1 MDIKENIKKKLALL
15 PDSPGCYLMKDKT
28 GTIIYVG
35 KAKILKNR
43 VKSYFRGEK
52 YGKTKVLVEN
62 IVDFEYI
69 VTASE
74 KEALL
79 LEINLIKKYD
89 PKYNIIFRD
98 DKQYPYI
105 ELSYNKYPELSIVRP
120 SKRMKQKNVKLFG
133 PYPNSFAAKKIVQ
146 ILNRIYPLK
155 KCKTFKDDLCLYY
168 HIGECLGY
176 CKKDI
181 PKEEIDKIVLDITSF
196 LNGNYHDIYNRLE
209 KEMYDASEKLNFEKA
224 KELKEIMEY
233 IGITLSKQKI
243 DFNDNVNRDI
253 FNYYV
258 YKDYISIQVLHGR
271 NGNLVERDSYIYELN
286 EDPIDVLNNF
296 IISFYEQDD
305 RFKPKEVLVPNNLDN
320 DILSEIIGIK
330 FITPIKGPK
339 KQLLDM
345 AEENA
350 KIKIVD
356 KFELIKSDYNR
367 KVHASEELS
376 NLLGIDIHRIESF
389 DNSHLFGNFRVSGM
403 VVFVDGKKST
413 KDYRKYKIIGDEVDD
428 YHMMQE
434 VIERRYAK
442 VINDN
447 LVKPDLI
454 LTDGGIIQINA
465 TLEVLDNLGLDIP
478 VYGMQKN
485 DKHRITSLV
494 TKDNTEIPIEKNS
507 DLFHFLE
514 TISEEVHRF
523 TINYHKEIR
532 SKGSLS
538 SKLDLVPGIGD
549 KRKKLLLKTFGSLKG
564 IKEASNEELEKII
577 PKDVVNILRKVLDN
591 WYFKISSI

>member
-1 MDIKENIKKKLALL
+1 MYMDIRENIKKKLALL
-15 PDSPGCYLMKDKT
+15 PDSPGCYLMKDVT
-28 GTIIYVG
+28 GTVIYVG

-52 YGKTKVLVEN
+52 FGKTKLLVQN

-69 VTASE
+69 VTGSE

-105 ELSYNKYPELSIVRP
+105 MLSYDKNPELSIIRP
-120 SKRMKQKNVKLFG
+120 NKRTKRKNVKLFG
-133 PYPNSFAAKKIVQ
+133 PYPNGYAAKKIVQ
-146 ILNRIYPLK
+146 ILNRMYPLK
-155 KCKTFKDDLCLYY
+155 KCKSFKDDLCLYY

-176 CKKDI
+176 CKLD
-181 PKEEIDKIVLDITSF
+181 IDKEVIDNMILEITSF
-196 LNGNYHDIYNRLE
+196 LNGNYHDLYKKLE
-209 KEMYDASEKLNFEKA
+209 SEMLKASEKLNFEKA
-224 KELKEIMEY
+224 KDIKEVMDY
-233 IGITLSKQKI
+233 IKITLEKQKI

-258 YKDYISIQVLHGR
+258 YKDYISIQVLHSR
-271 NGNLVERDSYIYELN
+271 NGNLVERDSYVYELN
-286 EDPIDVLNNF
+286 EDECDVLNNF

-305 RFKPKEVLVPNNLDN
+305 RFKPREILVPECVDNDLLSEVL
-320 DILSEIIGIK
+320 DIRVLS
-330 FITPIKGPK
+330 PVKGDK
-339 KQLLDM
+339 KKLLDM

-350 KIKIVD
+350 KIKIED
-356 KFELIKSDYNR
+356 KIKLIKNDYNR
-367 KVHASEELS
+367 TVHACEELS
-376 NLLGIDIHRIESF
+376 KKIGFEVHRIESF

-403 VVFVDGKKST
+403 VVFIDGRKST
-413 KDYRKYKIIGDEVDD
+413 KDYRKYKIISDAKDD

-434 VIERRYAK
+434 VIERRYAR

-447 LVKPDLI
+447 LNAPDLI
-454 LTDGGIIQINA
+454 LVDGGLIQINA
-465 TLEVLDNLGLDIP
+465 TKEVLDNLALNIP

-485 DKHRITSLV
+485 DKHRITHLV
-494 TKDNTEIPIEKNS
+494 SPDNEYIEIEKNS

-523 TINYHKEIR
+523 AISYHKEIR
-532 SKGSLS
+532 SKGTFS
-538 SKLDLVPGIGD
+538 SKLDEIPGIG
-549 KRKKLLLKTFGSLKG
+549 KQRKKELLKKFGTLKG
-564 IKEASNEELEKII
+564 ILDASEEELEKII
-577 PKDVVNILRKVLDN
+577 PKSVIPILKEYLQ
-591 WYFKISSI
+591 K

>member
-1 MDIKENIKKKLALL
+1 MNMDIRENIKKKLALL
-15 PDSPGCYLMKDKT
+15 PELPGCYLMKDKT

-52 YGKTKVLVEN
+52 FGKTKLLVQN

-69 VTASE
+69 VTGSE

-105 ELSYNKYPELSIVRP
+105 MLTYDKYPELSIVRP
-120 SKRMKQKNVKLFG
+120 NKRTKRKNVKLFG
-133 PYPNSFAAKKIVQ
+133 PYPNSYAAKKIVQ
-146 ILNRIYPLK
+146 ILNRMYPLK
-155 KCKTFKDDLCLYY
+155 KCKTFKEDLCLYY

-176 CKKDI
+176 CKLD
-181 PKEEIDKIVLDITSF
+181 IDKSIMDNMVLEITSF
-196 LNGNYHDIYNRLE
+196 LNGNYHDIYNKLE
-209 KEMYDASEKLNFEKA
+209 KEMLNASEKLNFEKA
-224 KELKEIMEY
+224 KDIKEVMEY
-233 IGITLSKQKI
+233 IKVVLEKQKI

-258 YKDYISIQVLHGR
+258 YKDYISVQVLHSR
-271 NGNLVERDSYIYELN
+271 NGNLVERNSYVYELN
-286 EDPIDVLNNF
+286 EDKLDVMNNF

-305 RFKPKEVLVPNNLDN
+305 RFKPREILVPSGLDN
-320 DILSEIIGIK
+320 DLLSEVLNIHVL
-330 FITPIKGPK
+330 TPVKGDK
-339 KQLLDM
+339 KRLLDM

-350 KIKIVD
+350 KIKIED
-356 KFELIKSDYNR
+356 KIKLIKNDYNR
-367 KVHASEELS
+367 TVHACEELS
-376 NLLGIDIHRIESF
+376 KKIGFEVHRIESF

-403 VVFVDGKKST
+403 VVFIDGRKST
-413 KDYRKYKIIGDEVDD
+413 KDYRKYKIISDAKDD

-434 VIERRYAK
+434 VIERRYAR
-442 VINDN
+442 VINDD
-447 LVKPDLI
+447 LKAPDLI
-454 LTDGGIIQINA
+454 LVDGGLIQINA
-465 TLEVLDNLGLDIP
+465 TKEVLDNLALNIP

-485 DKHRITSLV
+485 DKHRITHLV
-494 TKDNTEIPIEKNS
+494 SPRGEFIEVEKNS

-523 TINYHKEIR
+523 AISYHKEIR
-532 SKGSLS
+532 SKGTFS
-538 SKLDLVPGIGD
+538 SKLDEIPGIG
-549 KRKKLLLKTFGSLKG
+549 KQRKKELLKKFGTLKG
-564 IKEASNEELEKII
+564 ILEAKEEELEKIVPKSVI
-577 PKDVVNILRKVLDN
+577 PVLKE
-591 WYFKISSI
+591 YLQK